1 MSDRSSDPGLSG
13 NLRRSFLPSRA
24 PTSYHRDQGGRS
36 RWRHLL
42 RLLREERQRRRFCCR
57 PALQRHWR
65 SRPGG
70 CKIERLDQLFR
81 SHSVLARGVGKIE
94 IFAPG
99 SDLAIVAQ
107 LEDCDKRN
115 GRPFVITAGIID
127 PFCEK
132 DRKSTR
138 LNSIHTCT
146 TRLPSSALKKKK

>member
-1 MSDRSSDPGLSG
+1 MRISDWSSDVCSSDL
-13 NLRRSFLPSRA
+13 
-24 PTSYHRDQGGRS
+24 
-36 RWRHLL
+36 
-42 RLLREERQRRRFCCR
+42 
-57 PALQRHWR
+57 
-65 SRPGG
+65 G

-127 PFCEK
+127 PFREN
-132 DRKSTR
+132 DIAVRGDVEHLVPLVRNLLSHQILLGENMFAAMHRRNRRDLSEELRVGTAGGSSGKSR
-138 LNSIHTCT
+138 WSQIQ
-146 TRLPSSALKKKK
+146 

>member
-1 MSDRSSDPGLSG
+1 MRISDWSSDVCSSDLAPPRRSYRLSSCFVTMSDRSSDPGLSG

-42 RLLREERQRRRFCCR
+42 RLLREERSRRRFCCR

-70 CKIERLDQLFR
+70 CKIARLDQLFR

-94 IFAPG
+94 IFEPG

-107 LEDCDKRN
+107 LKDCDQ
-115 GRPFVITAGIID
+115 
-127 PFCEK
+127 
-132 DRKSTR
+132 RKNR
-138 LNSIHTCT
+138 
-146 TRLPSSALKKKK
+146 K

>member
-1 MSDRSSDPGLSG
+1 MIRRPPRSTRTDTRFPYTTLF
-13 NLRRSFLPSRA
+13 RS
-24 PTSYHRDQGGRS
+24 
-36 RWRHLL
+36 
-42 RLLREERQRRRFCCR
+42 ERQRRRFCCR

-115 GRPFVITAGIID
+115 GRPFVIKEGIID
-127 PFCEK
+127 WK
-132 DRKSTR
+132 RVV
-138 LNSIHTCT
+138 
-146 TRLPSSALKKKK
+146 

>member
-70 CKIERLDQLFR
+70 CKIERLR
-81 SHSVLARGVGKIE
+81 SEEHTSELQSLMRISYAV
-94 IFAPG
+94 
-99 SDLAIVAQ
+99 
-107 LEDCDKRN
+107 
-115 GRPFVITAGIID
+115 
-127 PFCEK
+127 FC
-132 DRKSTR
+132 
-138 LNSIHTCT
+138 
-146 TRLPSSALKKKK
+146 LKKQKLLSNLTFTTA